1 MTLARRRRRLGLGL
15 MAFGVTGLVL
25 VVALAVLLLGS
36 FAAIGDAASGFER
49 QRTQLVAMLDPAARS
64 LNDAAD
70 SASHA
75 GSSLTAASDA
85 SRRGA
90 DLTNRLA
97 SSFQSMA
104 GLGSFDI
111 FGTRPFAG
119 VSSQFS
125 DVAAQSRA
133 LSADLTS
140 TADALATNVADSQ
153 AVAADLHSLA
163 DRLSKLEA
171 ELQASGA
178 VTTSSGPPILA
189 AELLVLALLAW
200 LSVPAIASLWLGWRL
215 RRGPLRNPTASG
227 LTRG

>member
-1 MTLARRRRRLGLGL
+1 
-15 MAFGVTGLVL
+15 MAFGATGLVL
-25 VVALAVLLLGS
+25 VLALTVLLLGS
-36 FAAIGDAASGFER
+36 IAAIGDAASGFER
-49 QRTQLVAMLDPAARS
+49 QRTELVSMLEPAATS
-64 LNDAAD
+64 LSDAAD
-70 SASHA
+70 SAAHA

-97 SSFQSMA
+97 TSFDSMA
-104 GLGSFDI
+104 GLGSVDI

-125 DVAAQSRA
+125 DVAVQSRA

-153 AVAADLHSLA
+153 AVAGDLRSLA
-163 DRLSKLEA
+163 DRLGHLKD
-171 ELQASGA
+171 ELQAGG
-178 VTTSSGPPILA
+178 VTTSSGTPILA

-200 LSVPAIASLWLGWRL
+200 LAVPALASLWLGWRL
-215 RRGPLRNPTASG
+215 RRRAPGGAGP
-227 LTRG
+227 RG

>member
-1 MTLARRRRRLGLGL
+1 
-15 MAFGVTGLVL
+15 MAFGATGLVL
-25 VVALAVLLLGS
+25 VIALAVLLLGW

-49 QRTQLVAMLDPAARS
+49 QRSELVSMLGPAATAMS
-64 LNDAAD
+64 DAAD
-70 SASHA
+70 SAAHA
-75 GSSLTAASDA
+75 GSSLTAASGA

-97 SSFQSMA
+97 SSFESMA

-153 AVAADLHSLA
+153 AVAGDLRSLA
-163 DRLSKLEA
+163 DRLGRLKD
-171 ELQASGA
+171 ELQTGGG

-200 LSVPAIASLWLGWRL
+200 LAVPAVASLWLGWRL
-215 RRGPLRNPTASG
+215 RRGPFRSPAASG